1 MTIPSLK
8 KLLETRKIEGRSKIT
23 TKFTMICALK
33 KWDNEDREDCENR
46 ENRENRE
53 DREDREEREEEEEQE
68 ETPPTYSKMNN
79 ASLKK
84 LLENRGIEGRSRLT
98 TKDAMI
104 KVLEIFDQDPEDKA
118 AISSLVAEVSTPRK
132 NSSSGKK
139 GKNSSSKNSS
149 SKNSSSKDSSSKNS
163 SKSEIS
169 SEDSSE
175 DKPRKKITRKSK
187 KESDED
193 KKESKEEVSEEET
206 PPGED
211 KVVSSMTRDILRH
224 MKFMS
229 LETQENQVL
238 RESWIRQLTEIKNQ
252 LGLFDT
258 TIPVDINDE

>member
-1 MTIPSLK
+1 MSRNQSERKTTSSDSEDKQEYSKMTTASLK
-8 KLLETRKIEGRSKIT
+8 KLLEARKIEGRSKLT
-23 TKFTMICALK
+23 TKDAMIGALERF
-33 KWDNEDREDCENR
+33 DNP
-46 ENRENRE
+46 
-53 DREDREEREEEEEQE
+53 EEEEEDE
-68 ETPPTYSKMNN
+68 EKKEMEKEEESQIQYTKMNT

-139 GKNSSSKNSS
+139 DKDSSSTKSI
-149 SKNSSSKDSSSKNS
+149 SKDSS
-163 SKSEIS
+163 KSETS

-175 DKPRKKITRKSK
+175 DKPKKKRTRKSK
-187 KESDED
+187 KGSDED

-206 PPGED
+206 STGED
-211 KVVSSMTRDILRH
+211 KVVSSMTRVILRH

-229 LETQENQVL
+229 RETQENQVL
-238 RESWIRQLTEIKNQ
+238 RESWIRQLTEIKKQ